1 MSDIAKLEQTIRDL
15 DVAVYN
21 LKIDVKR
28 KERYIEALESENVE
42 LRKYKDA

>member
-1 MSDIAKLEQTIRDL
+1 MDEIAKLAETIRHL

-21 LKIDVKR
+21 LKVEKKR
-28 KERYIEALESENVE
+28 HLRYIEALEKENVE